1 VTVCFAWKR
10 AFLRVFWKHAVPVI
24 DPNTLPK
31 DVDTLRKIVVDLC
44 EQLSHE
50 SSEKDKY
57 RSLLRELLDAVRS
70 KNSSML
76 MLSTLVSRR

>member
-1 VTVCFAWKR
+1 
-10 AFLRVFWKHAVPVI
+10 LRVFWKHAVPVI

-57 RSLLRELLDAVRS
+57 RSLLRDSWTQRPQKRAISRTTGCSGALGQRS
-70 KNSSML
+70 G
-76 MLSTLVSRR
+76 